1 MEINIAFALSQNG
14 AFEKKH
20 FGDADK
26 YQIYHL
32 NNDVFQLLHDEVNP
46 YKSLDETAVHGAK
59 KKADQ
64 IIKLLKEKK
73 VSVLV
78 SRQFGKRIQFIANH
92 FIPVKVKDDT
102 PAKVEVT
109 LLKHMR
115 WLQDEL
121 INHSEGY
128 KMFVMDSGIIK
139 QAVKKPNA

>member
-1 MEINIAFALSQNG
+1 MDIRIAFALSHDG

-32 NNDVFQLLHDEVNP
+32 NNDVFQLLHEEVNP

-78 SRQFGKRIQFIANH
+78 SRQFGKNIQFIANH

-115 WLQDEL
+115 WLKDEL
-121 INHSEGY
+121 DSQPDGY
-128 KMFVMDSGIIK
+128 KLFVMDSGVLK
-139 QAVKKPNA
+139 TAVQRQK